1 MNKKKICIFTSNRA
15 DYDLL
20 KPLLK
25 KLHQDKLILL
35 QIVVSGSH
43 FSIDH
48 GSTYKNIIHDGFKID
63 KRVDIKIKSNQY
75 AVIEY
80 IGISLKNYAYSLK
93 KLNPNLVILLGDRYE
108 TFSFAI
114 ASMFLKF
121 PIAHI
126 GGGETTLGVIDEN
139 LRHSITKMSYI
150 HFVYHDIYKKR
161 IMQMGEDP
169 KKIYNY
175 GSIGSENI
183 SKLKFKS
190 KKAIEKKF
198 KFNFLKKNLLITF
211 HPSTLEKE
219 SPNKQF
225 EKILKSLDVLK
236 DTFLIFTSSNI
247 DLGGQQINKMI
258 NLYTKINKHKSIFI
272 PSMGQTFY
280 FSSLKHIDALIG
292 NSSSGIYETA
302 QFKIG
307 VVNIGKR
314 QKGRLQNKN
323 IINCEP
329 NFIAISKAI
338 KKLYSYKFQLKL
350 RKIKDNFDK
359 KNTVDNIYNKIKSVK
374 LPKNLYKPFFDI

>member
-1 MNKKKICIFTSNRA
+1 M
-15 DYDLL
+15 
-20 KPLLK
+20 
-25 KLHQDKLILL
+25 
-35 QIVVSGSH
+35 
-43 FSIDH
+43 
-48 GSTYKNIIHDGFKID
+48 
-63 KRVDIKIKSNQY
+63 
-75 AVIEY
+75 
-80 IGISLKNYAYSLK
+80 
-93 KLNPNLVILLGDRYE
+93 
-108 TFSFAI
+108 
-114 ASMFLKF
+114 
-121 PIAHI
+121 
-126 GGGETTLGVIDEN
+126 
-139 LRHSITKMSYI
+139 
-150 HFVYHDIYKKR
+150 
-161 IMQMGEDP
+161 
-169 KKIYNY
+169 
-175 GSIGSENI
+175 
-183 SKLKFKS
+183 
-190 KKAIEKKF
+190 
-198 KFNFLKKNLLITF
+198 
-211 HPSTLEKE
+211 
-219 SPNKQF
+219 
-225 EKILKSLDVLK
+225 LK

-338 KKLYSYKFQLKL
+338 KKLYSYKFQLKI
-350 RKIKDNFDK
+350 RKIKDNFDR